1 MKELFVTTEI
11 HHGQLTRL
19 KKLINEKSFA
29 YKSYCRF
36 YRDVFF
42 FEKFKVVQNQVN
54 VSTEYDYTIQL
65 SIIIL

>member
-1 MKELFVTTEI
+1 MKELIVATEI
-11 HHGQLTRL
+11 HRGQLTRL
-19 KKLINEKSFA
+19 KKLINEKNFP

-36 YRDVFF
+36 YRDVFLL
-42 FEKFKVVQNQVN
+42 EKFKVVQNQVD

>member
-11 HHGQLTRL
+11 HRGQLTRL
-19 KKLINEKSFA
+19 KKLINEKNFV

-36 YRDVFF
+36 YRDVFL
-42 FEKFKVVQNQVN
+42 FEKFKVVQNQVD